1 MLQILCRRHL
11 LLIFIII
18 WRKSCCGIP
27 GVILQLLFVAI
38 ILWIIIIV
46 FIHREESYINLI
58 FVLTFLV
65 LVIVS
70 RSLAVLLLLLCVGCR
85 TWDYAN
91 RIPASSGSIISA
103 PLLLWITSSLVLRF
117 LFLTAETFFI
127 SERDLMVFH
136 SSGYCSSNSYCFLYV
151 ISILSKHISSFCYS
165 K

>member
-46 FIHREESYINLI
+46 FMNREESYINLI

-70 RSLAVLLLLLCVGCR
+70 RSLAVLLLLCVGCR